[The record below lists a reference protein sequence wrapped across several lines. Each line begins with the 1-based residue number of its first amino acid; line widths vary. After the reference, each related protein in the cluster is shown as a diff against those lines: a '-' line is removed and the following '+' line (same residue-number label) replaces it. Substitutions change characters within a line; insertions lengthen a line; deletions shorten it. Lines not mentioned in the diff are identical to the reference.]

1 MANANPSPAQDG
13 CRSRSRRLRLVSST
27 RSTNAKSSSSVMPR
41 LWSFMTLDLSN
52 SSFRLVHRLAPEHNG
67 QPKAHPIKTSSDP
80 IAEASMLRITSL
92 APNPINFGMGRHDP
106 EMPGTLMD
114 LSKIKTLIDFVGQ
127 SKITELSVTEKNVTV
142 RIFRNATSLS
152 TLAMTAA
159 APGTVSAVPA
169 AAALGNRPSTFSVKA
184 PVLGVLHRTPAPGE
198 APFVRLGDE
207 VEEGQTLFVIEAMKV
222 FNSISAQRSGRIV
235 FLTDIDGGEVETGRP
250 SGGDR
255 LMPIP
260 VPAPETFAT
269 KRLFDSVLIANRGE
283 IAARI
288 QAACRA
294 LDLKTVCVCSEADRD
309 AAYGKT
315 ADSFLCIGPSS
326 ATKSYLNRDA
336 LLLAA
341 RLTGAGAIHPGY
353 GFLSENAAFA
363 EAVEKAGLVFIG
375 PDARSI
381 AIMGDKISAKRAM
394 LAAGVPCVPGP
405 DTALPD
411 DPSVIEK
418 IANEI
423 GYPVIIKA
431 TAGGGGRG
439 MRVVAQADQLH
450 DAIALTREEARQA
463 FGSAELY
470 MEKFLRHPRHIEI
483 QVLCD
488 SHGNAVWLGHRDCS
502 MQRRHQKVVEEAPA
516 PGVAEAIIAPVGEA
530 CVKACQQIGYRGVG
544 TFEFLYEDGAFYFI
558 EMNTRLQVEHPVT
571 EMTSGVDI
579 VQEQIRAAQGV
590 PLAITQPDVTCNGHS
605 FECRINAEDPESFL
619 SSAGV
624 ITDLSLPQGEGIR
637 VDTHIQAGY
646 KVSPYYD
653 SLIAK
658 VIVHA
663 PTRAQAMEK
672 MRQALGNTR
681 IDGISTNIGFLQT
694 LFEDEA
700 FATGETD
707 IHYLEQWLKLRSKP

>member
-1 MANANPSPAQDG
+1 MPA
-13 CRSRSRRLRLVSST
+13 
-27 RSTNAKSSSSVMPR
+27 
-41 LWSFMTLDLSN
+41 
-52 SSFRLVHRLAPEHNG
+52 
-67 QPKAHPIKTSSDP
+67 
-80 IAEASMLRITSL
+80 
-92 APNPINFGMGRHDP
+92 
-106 EMPGTLMD
+106 
-114 LSKIKTLIDFVGQ
+114 
-127 SKITELSVTEKNVTV
+127 
-142 RIFRNATSLS
+142 
-152 TLAMTAA
+152 
-159 APGTVSAVPA
+159 AVPV
-169 AAALGNRPSTFSVKA
+169 P
-184 PVLGVLHRTPAPGE
+184 E
-198 APFVRLGDE
+198 AP
-207 VEEGQTLFVIEAMKV
+207 
-222 FNSISAQRSGRIV
+222 
-235 FLTDIDGGEVETGRP
+235 P
-250 SGGDR
+250 
-255 LMPIP
+255 
-260 VPAPETFAT
+260 T
-269 KRLFDSVLIANRGE
+269 KLRFDSVLIANRGE

-309 AAYGKT
+309 APYGKT

-363 EAVEKAGLVFIG
+363 EAVEEAGLVFIG

-405 DTALPD
+405 DTALSD

-516 PGVAEAIIAPVGEA
+516 PGIAEEIIAPVGEA

-544 TFEFLYEDGAFYFI
+544 TFEFLYEDGGFYFI

-571 EMTSGVDI
+571 EMTSGLDI

-590 PLAITQPDVTCNGHS
+590 ALTITQADVSCDGHS

-619 SSAGV
+619 SSAGI
-624 ITDLSLPQGEGIR
+624 ITGLSLPNGDGIR
-637 VDTHIQAGY
+637 VDTHIHAGY

-658 VIVHA
+658 VIAHA
-663 PTRAQAMEK
+663 PTRAQAMET
-672 MRQALGNTR
+672 MRRALSDTR
-681 IDGISTNIGFLQT
+681 IDGISTNIAFLQA

-700 FATGETD
+700 FAKGETD